1 MLSQIKQATWAF
13 LNEHP
18 DMDFSFN
25 SNSGYHSR
33 ALENMFHTFDSKRV
47 PSSFYIYVH
56 RSPIPSSTTD
66 SEYHIVIIESKG
78 DIMVPMEWQILKSWK
93 NGKVEYD
100 KKAAKNLTPKQARD
114 NTSASRSTITRGY
127 EPID

>member
-1 MLSQIKQATWAF
+1 MG
-13 LNEHP
+13 
-18 DMDFSFN
+18 FSFN
-25 SNSGYHSR
+25 PSSEYHSR
-33 ALENMFHTFDSKRV
+33 ALEDMFHTFDSKRV

-66 SEYHIVIIESKG
+66 SEYHIVILESKG

-93 NGKVEYD
+93 NGKIEYD
-100 KKAAKNLTPKQARD
+100 KKAAKSLTPKQARD